1 MNPHS
6 SLIWVFP
13 KILVPQNGWFIMW
26 KTPLK
31 WMIWGAHPYFWKH
44 PYVCINSTPICLGYF
59 RPCFEVRHLGKD
71 SHGSWADFS
80 CKKWPLD
87 FVLSLFFLELES
99 SISVFF
105 LGCFCLCL
113 QGYLGDN
120 NLSYNTGSQSKDLLC
135 RKNTKGGP

>member
-1 MNPHS
+1 MGVSKNT
-6 SLIWVFP
+6 
-13 KILVPQNGWFIMW
+13 G
-26 KTPLK
+26 TPK
-31 WMIWGAHPYFWKH
+31 WMVYNVENPIKMDDLGGPPLFLE
-44 PYVCINSTPICLGYF
+44 TPICLHQFNSCLGYF
-59 RPCFEVRHLGKD
+59 RPRFEVRHLGKD

-80 CKKWPLD
+80 WKKWPLD
-87 FVLSLFFLELES
+87 FVLSLFFFGTRKQHFC
-99 SISVFF
+99 VF